1 MPQTRLHPQHESYVQ
16 QVKNYQQKC
25 NFSSFWKQ
33 VMKLLTDTQEQ
44 RCAGTGSHI
53 GLAEPLPRDLK

>member
-1 MPQTRLHPQHESYVQ
+1 
-16 QVKNYQQKC
+16 
-25 NFSSFWKQ
+25 
-33 VMKLLTDTQEQ
+33 MKLLTDTQEQ